1 MSKCPPSSVFKR
13 KLLSLIRATALIA
26 AEALG
31 RSGFA
36 CCQFTNIDAL
46 CPVTDLVRRTSAL
59 SGPYRFRP
67 FGTVAVRIPRLTNH
81 AFAGRTLEPLGTY

>member
-1 MSKCPPSSVFKR
+1 MSKCPPSSVFKQ

-26 AEALG
+26 AEVLG

-59 SGPYRFRP
+59 SGAYRFRP
-67 FGTVAVRIPRLTNH
+67 FGTVAVSITRLTNH

>member
-1 MSKCPPSSVFKR
+1 MSAFFCFQT
-13 KLLSLIRATALIA
+13 KLLFLIHATALIA
-26 AEALG
+26 AMALE

-36 CCQFTNIDAL
+36 RCQFTNIDAL

-59 SGPYRFRP
+59 SDPYRFRP

-81 AFAGRTLEPLGTY
+81 AFAGRTLESLGTY